1 MEGREEECE
10 VVIDTNIFGI
20 CSYQGPF
27 RQCGTDKKGYLK
39 VYFPEYGL
47 IELNRYQAYI
57 KAKREKSS
65 QHQSIEYAQD
75 FLLKSIQIVPLNL
88 YRQRLNEALEIMKD
102 IDEKDAP
109 ILALAMQL
117 NCPVWS
123 NDKHFQK
130 QRQQEFTLPRI
141 F

>member
-1 MEGREEECE
+1 MVSALIKDLSDNAEL
-10 VVIDTNIFGI
+10 IKT
-20 CSYQGPF
+20 
-27 RQCGTDKKGYLK
+27 GYFK

-47 IELNRYQAYI
+47 KELNHYQAYI
-57 KAKREKSS
+57 KAKMEKSS
-65 QHQSIEYAQD
+65 QHQSIEYAQE
-75 FLLKSIQIVPLNL
+75 FLLKSIQIVPFNL
-88 YRQRLNEALEIMKD
+88 YRQRLNEAFEIMKD

-130 QRQQEFTLPRI
+130 QMAARVYTTADILGLLESIDVWKRK
-141 F
+141 